1 MLDHD
6 RAAARA
12 ALALRGLYIF
22 THEDAFGRAPAHTL
36 LDLVKVKPLGDASAR
51 SFSDYGTIEIPD
63 ADLPAGVTLTTL
75 PQITQ

>member
-1 MLDHD
+1 MFDHD

-12 ALALRGLYIF
+12 NMALRGLYVF

-36 LDLVKVKPLGDASAR
+36 LDLVAVKPLGDASAR
-51 SFSDYGTIEIPD
+51 SFTDYGTVELHD

-75 PQITQ
+75 RTIAQ